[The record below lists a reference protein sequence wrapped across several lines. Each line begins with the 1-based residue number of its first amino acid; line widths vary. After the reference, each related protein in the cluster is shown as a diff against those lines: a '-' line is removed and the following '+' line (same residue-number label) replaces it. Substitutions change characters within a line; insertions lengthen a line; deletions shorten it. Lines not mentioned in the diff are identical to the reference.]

1 MSIYIKII
9 KYRKIFQD
17 RFKIFLVSLLFGFSF
32 KKAGVV
38 RVFTVDYMG
47 RADDKIKVISA
58 YQFLM
63 FRCKMRLQSKLNAGQ
78 HFYFIFVLLSQL
90 LDSWEVDRSV

>member
-17 RFKIFLVSLLFGFSF
+17 RFKIFLVSLLLGFSF

-38 RVFTVDYMG
+38 RVFAVDYMG